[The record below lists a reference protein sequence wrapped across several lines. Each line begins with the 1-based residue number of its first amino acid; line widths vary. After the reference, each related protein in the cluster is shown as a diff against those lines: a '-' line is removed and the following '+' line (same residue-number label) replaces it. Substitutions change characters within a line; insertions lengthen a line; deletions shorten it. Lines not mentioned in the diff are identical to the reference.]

1 MDFGDPLKLIS
12 AMIIGLVGFLVFNHG
27 RKEGEVKV
35 LATGLLICV
44 YPYFVASLL
53 MLWLVFAA
61 IVGGAV
67 AVSKWG

>member
-1 MDFGDPLKLIS
+1 MDFGDPWKLIS
-12 AMIIGLVGFLVFNHG
+12 ALVIGLIGFMVLNHG

-35 LATGLLICV
+35 LATGLLLCI

-53 MLWLVFAA
+53 MLWLVFAV

-67 AVSKWG
+67 AISKWS

>member
-1 MDFGDPLKLIS
+1 MDFGDPLNLIS